1 MALQIGTQDAQ
12 SGLTK
17 EIFTVMDT
25 LLSPAFQTAIDRAA
39 GDGKTAAQSTL
50 DQARTGWKAI
60 AFAIATGVVQHLQAN
75 LEIRGVQVSGTVNAP
90 VSGGVATQPGLTSAQ
105 TNSGPG
111 LVR

>member
-1 MALQIGTQDAQ
+1 VPLLIGTQDAQ

-17 EIFTVMDT
+17 DIFAGLDA
-25 LLSPAFQTAIDRAA
+25 LLSPAFQTAIDKAT

-50 DQARTGWKAI
+50 DQARAGWKVV
-60 AFAIATGVVQHLQAN
+60 AFAVATGVVQHLQDN
-75 LEIRGVQVSGTVNAP
+75 LEIHDVQVSGTVNAP
-90 VSGGVATQPGLTSAQ
+90 VAGGVATQAGLASAQ